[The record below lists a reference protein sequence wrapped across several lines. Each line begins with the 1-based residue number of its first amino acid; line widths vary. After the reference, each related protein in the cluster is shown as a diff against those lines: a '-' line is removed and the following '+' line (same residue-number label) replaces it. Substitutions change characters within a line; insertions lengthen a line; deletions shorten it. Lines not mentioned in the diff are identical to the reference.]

1 LLCFVISEL
10 PIMADNAL
18 AVRPAAAIEQAQDG
32 GALDELIDFALATL
46 PSAAS
51 VRIYRQT
58 YTLWRSWCA
67 QKGANPLDLRPVA
80 VLGFIGAQN
89 VTKATRQRQL
99 SALRKLAQ
107 VLYIAAPTEETRRIV
122 EALKVIKA
130 PTGSENGRERTRK
143 ALAPSEADKVLR
155 VWNEPTNMHRRNNAL
170 IAVLALGALRRSE
183 AAALQWRDV
192 DFENGVVTVRHG
204 KGDKARDVPLAGD
217 FALEALQ
224 AWQACQM
231 ERTYVFCP
239 VVKGDK
245 LGKDKP
251 ISGTDVYRIVKA
263 TEALSGIAFKPHDL
277 RRTFITEALA
287 TGTPLATVQAA
298 AGHARGETTLRY
310 AQAVDAR
317 RARRELK
324 LRYG

>member
-1 LLCFVISEL
+1 MSMIVRPSDAIEPVQDWQVAFNEL
-10 PIMADNAL
+10 EAL
-18 AVRPAAAIEQAQDG
+18 ALQTVAASSARVYGQT
-32 GALDELIDFALATL
+32 FAL
-46 PSAAS
+46 
-51 VRIYRQT
+51 
-58 YTLWRSWCA
+58 WRLWCA
-67 QKGANPLDLRPVA
+67 QNGANPLDLRPVW

-89 VTKATRQRQL
+89 ATKATRQRQL

-107 VLYIAAPTEETRRIV
+107 MLYILAPSEDHRRIV
-122 EALKVIKA
+122 EALKVVKA
-130 PTGSENGRERTRK
+130 PSGGESGTERSRR

-155 VWNEPTNMHRRNNAL
+155 VWNQPTNTHQRNNAL

-204 KGDKARDVPLAGD
+204 KGDKAREVPLAGD
-217 FALEALQ
+217 FAVQALH
-224 AWQACQM
+224 AWQ
-231 ERTYVFCP
+231 TYQGAGRVCVFCP

-263 TEALSGIAFKPHDL
+263 TEALSGIEFKPHDL